1 MTLFLFGKLSYGA
14 FPFYSLIATF
24 AASIV
29 VIGAIG
35 VAGFITWIRGWPAL
49 WSKWL
54 TSLDHKRIG
63 IMYIVVSFVM
73 LARALI
79 EAVLIRAQQVVGYR
93 SSGFLPPEHFAQLFT
108 THGTIMIFFMAMPF
122 LIGLYNFAMPL
133 QIGARDVSYPLLNS
147 ISLAFTASGAAL
159 MMISLC
165 LGKFSTGGWSGYPL
179 IPNCSLALTSAS
191 IIGFGL

>member
-1 MTLFLFGKLSYGA
+1 MTSFLFGKLSYGA

-35 VAGFITWIRGWPAL
+35 VAGFITRIRGWPAL

-73 LARALI
+73 LARAI
-79 EAVLIRAQQVVGYR
+79 VEAVLMRAQQVVGYR
-93 SSGFLPPEHFAQLFT
+93 SSGFLGILVFAGGVIARSFNRHTEQ
-108 THGTIMIFFMAMPF
+108 TISADEVRDIETRWLKAVHETAPIPVEAEFSNLNRGRA
-122 LIGLYNFAMPL
+122 A
-133 QIGARDVSYPLLNS
+133 GAL
-147 ISLAFTASGAAL
+147 
-159 MMISLC
+159 
-165 LGKFSTGGWSGYPL
+165 K
-179 IPNCSLALTSAS
+179 
-191 IIGFGL
+191 